1 MHSPSLL
8 EAKSKAAAL
17 VAAICAAAGTHAWA
31 VEPQS
36 IRFSDGLKLVP
47 TLKMEQRYDD
57 NIRATQY
64 DTQSSWVTAVMP
76 TFVLST
82 ESRTSAYA
90 LTYALDNETYASSHA
105 DDHTDHHVD
114 ADAGFQ
120 FDVRNRLRLNAGY
133 DKIEDVANDAYVSSP
148 FGGTSPGVGNQPV
161 VPQGNSGEPAKY
173 TTTNAGGIYTYGA
186 MDALMQLEMAADY
199 QQLRYQNSGGFN
211 DDLEYNSTPLRATGY
226 YRVAPKTRLLAE
238 VRHTHFD
245 YLNSSDQDSD
255 NRALLGGLTWDATA
269 RTSGTVKI
277 GTEEKSYDNST
288 FNDQN
293 NATWDAGVQWKP
305 LSYSV
310 FTLNTNQ
317 SYQEGNDS
325 AGTISSQTTGLNWAH
340 QWMERLSSEISYS
353 YTDNQYEGS
362 VQHDTIDIVG
372 ASLSYE
378 MRRWLDIGVG
388 YKYATDDSNVDG
400 QSYNRNIFS
409 VSFTASL

>member
-1 MHSPSLL
+1 M
-8 EAKSKAAAL
+8 
-17 VAAICAAAGTHAWA
+17 
-31 VEPQS
+31 
-36 IRFSDGLKLVP
+36 
-47 TLKMEQRYDD
+47 
-57 NIRATQY
+57 
-64 DTQSSWVTAVMP
+64 
-76 TFVLST
+76 
-82 ESRTSAYA
+82 
-90 LTYALDNETYASSHA
+90 
-105 DDHTDHHVD
+105 
-114 ADAGFQ
+114 
-120 FDVRNRLRLNAGY
+120 
-133 DKIEDVANDAYVSSP
+133 
-148 FGGTSPGVGNQPV
+148 
-161 VPQGNSGEPAKY
+161 
-173 TTTNAGGIYTYGA
+173 
-186 MDALMQLEMAADY
+186 
-199 QQLRYQNSGGFN
+199 
-211 DDLEYNSTPLRATGY
+211 
-226 YRVAPKTRLLAE
+226 
-238 VRHTHFD
+238 
-245 YLNSSDQDSD
+245 
-255 NRALLGGLTWDATA
+255 
-269 RTSGTVKI
+269 KI

-310 FTLNTNQ
+310 FTLNTSQ